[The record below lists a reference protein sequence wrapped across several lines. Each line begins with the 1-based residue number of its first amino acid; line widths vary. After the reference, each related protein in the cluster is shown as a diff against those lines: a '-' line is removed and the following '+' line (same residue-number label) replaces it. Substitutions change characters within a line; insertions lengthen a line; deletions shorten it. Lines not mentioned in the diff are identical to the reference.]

1 MEFNDRLRN
10 IRIERGLS
18 QDEVAKRAG
27 TTKQSIS
34 RYENSVNKPTITAA
48 KNIADALGVSL
59 EYLYNGQEKTPAISD
74 GGRTEEFAKLFSQLN
89 AEEKRQI
96 IDLIKLFLSRR

>member
-34 RYENSVNKPTITAA
+34 RYENSVKNRQLQLLKILRMPSAYHLNIFIMGKKKPPPFLT
-48 KNIADALGVSL
+48 G
-59 EYLYNGQEKTPAISD
+59 
-74 GGRTEEFAKLFSQLN
+74 GGRKS
-89 AEEKRQI
+89 
-96 IDLIKLFLSRR
+96 SRNSFRS